1 MDFEDLRNI
10 LAREQKSKLAKLEPD
25 FYENVRAYLDGLRD
39 EQKTASKM
47 EAQLLADELETV
59 ENRLQRIFE
68 LRVGKIVNLAS
79 SNILAEIKG
88 IKQDVGAMAPVERDM
103 YDSVLASL
111 RKGWS
116 DIEKTVTCRST
127 LQTTEATGVTEAI
140 EVIEESKEYVEPAD
154 EYAKDASEAREDIAI
169 APANHED
176 PGNGNL
182 SDYTIVRVLRDV
194 PTFMGADSHH
204 YTLAKNDVVILPN
217 LNANVL
223 CKRRVVSPVTIKQ
236 TKGEVIR

>member
-10 LAREQKSKLAKLEPD
+10 HSREQKSKLAKLEPD
-25 FYENVRAYLDGLRD
+25 FYEGVRAYLDGLRE
-39 EQKTASKM
+39 EQQTAPGM
-47 EAQLLADELETV
+47 EAQLLADELETA

-79 SNILAEIKG
+79 SHILAEIKG
-88 IKQDVGAMAPVERDM
+88 IKQDLDAMAPVERDM
-103 YDSVLASL
+103 YESVLASV

-116 DIEKTVTCRST
+116 DIERAVTGRST
-127 LQTTEATGVTEAI
+127 LPATEDI
-140 EVIEESKEYVEPAD
+140 RSEELMEPVEDVD
-154 EYAKDASEAREDIAI
+154 ERAKDVSEEREDLTI

-176 PGNGNL
+176 HDNGNL
-182 SDYTIVRVLRDV
+182 SDYTVVRVLKDV

-223 CKRRVVSPVTIKQ
+223 CKRRVVLPVTIKQ

>member
-10 LAREQKSKLAKLEPD
+10 LSREQKAKLAKLEPD
-25 FYENVRAYLDGLRD
+25 FYEGVRAYLDGLRD
-39 EQKTASKM
+39 EQQTAPKM
-47 EAQLLADELETV
+47 EAQLLADELETA

-79 SNILAEIKG
+79 SHILAEIKG
-88 IKQDVGAMAPVERDM
+88 IKQDMDAMTPVERDM
-103 YDSVLASL
+103 YDSVLVAV

-116 DIEKTVTCRST
+116 DIERAVTGRST
-127 LQTTEATGVTEAI
+127 LPATEDI
-140 EVIEESKEYVEPAD
+140 RSEELMEPVEDVDERAKYV
-154 EYAKDASEAREDIAI
+154 SEEREDLTI
-169 APANHED
+169 APVNHED
-176 PGNGNL
+176 HDNGNL
-182 SDYTIVRVLRDV
+182 SDYTVVRVLRDV

-223 CKRRVVSPVTIKQ
+223 CKRRVVLPVTIKQ

>member
-10 LAREQKSKLAKLEPD
+10 LTREQKSKLAKLEPD
-25 FYENVRAYLDGLRD
+25 FYEGVRAYLDGLRE
-39 EQKTASKM
+39 EQQTAPKM
-47 EAQLLADELETV
+47 EAQLLADELETA

-68 LRVGKIVNLAS
+68 LRVGKIVNLAA
-79 SNILAEIKG
+79 SNTLAEIKG
-88 IKQDVGAMAPVERDM
+88 IKQDMDAMAPVERDM
-103 YDSVLASL
+103 YDSVLVAV

-116 DIEKTVTCRST
+116 DIERAVTGRATLSATEDIRS
-127 LQTTEATGVTEAI
+127 
-140 EVIEESKEYVEPAD
+140 EELMEPVEDVD
-154 EYAKDASEAREDIAI
+154 ERAKDVSEEREDLTI
-169 APANHED
+169 APVNHEAHD
-176 PGNGNL
+176 NGNL
-182 SDYTIVRVLRDV
+182 NDYTVVRMLKDV

-223 CKRRVVSPVTIKQ
+223 CKRRVVLPVTIKQ

>member
-25 FYENVRAYLDGLRD
+25 FYEGVRAYLDGLRE
-39 EQKTASKM
+39 EQQTAPGM
-47 EAQLLADELETV
+47 EAQLLADELETAG
-59 ENRLQRIFE
+59 NRLQRIFE

-79 SNILAEIKG
+79 SHILAEIKG
-88 IKQDVGAMAPVERDM
+88 IKHGMDAMTPVERDM
-103 YDSVLASL
+103 YDSVLVAV

-116 DIEKTVTCRST
+116 DIERTVTGGST
-127 LQTTEATGVTEAI
+127 LPTTEDIRPEGST
-140 EVIEESKEYVEPAD
+140 KPVEDVD
-154 EYAKDASEAREDIAI
+154 ERAKDASEGREDLAI
-169 APANHED
+169 AHVTHED
-176 PGNGNL
+176 HDSGNL
-182 SDYTIVRVLRDV
+182 SDYTVVRVLRDI

-223 CKRRVVSPVTIKQ
+223 CKRRVVLPVTIKQ

>member
-10 LAREQKSKLAKLEPD
+10 LTREQKSKLAKLEPD
-25 FYENVRAYLDGLRD
+25 FYEGVRAYLDGLRE
-39 EQKTASKM
+39 EQRTAPGM
-47 EAQLLADELETV
+47 EAQLLADELETAK
-59 ENRLQRIFE
+59 NRLQRIFE

-79 SNILAEIKG
+79 SHILAEIKG
-88 IKQDVGAMAPVERDM
+88 IKQDLDAMTSVERDM
-103 YDSVLASL
+103 YDSVLASV

-116 DIEKTVTCRST
+116 DIEKTVTGRST
-127 LQTTEATGVTEAI
+127 LPATEDI
-140 EVIEESKEYVEPAD
+140 RSEESTEPVEDVD
-154 EYAKDASEAREDIAI
+154 EHAKDVSEEREDLTIAH
-169 APANHED
+169 ATHED
-176 PGNGNL
+176 RDNGNL
-182 SDYTIVRVLRDV
+182 SDYTVVRVLRDV

-223 CKRRVVSPVTIKQ
+223 CKRRVVLPVTIKQ

>member
-10 LAREQKSKLAKLEPD
+10 LTREQKSKLAKLEPD
-25 FYENVRAYLDGLRD
+25 FYEGVRAYLDGLRE
-39 EQKTASKM
+39 EQQTAPKM
-47 EAQLLADELETV
+47 EAQLLADELETA

-68 LRVGKIVNLAS
+68 LRVGKIVNLAA
-79 SNILAEIKG
+79 SNTLAEIKG
-88 IKQDVGAMAPVERDM
+88 IKQDMDAMAPVERDM
-103 YDSVLASL
+103 YDSVLVAV

-116 DIEKTVTCRST
+116 DIERAVTGRAT
-127 LQTTEATGVTEAI
+127 LSATEDIQSGELM
-140 EVIEESKEYVEPAD
+140 EPVEDVD
-154 EYAKDASEAREDIAI
+154 ERAKDVSEEREDLTI
-169 APANHED
+169 APVNHEAHD
-176 PGNGNL
+176 NGNL
-182 SDYTIVRVLRDV
+182 NDYTVVRVLRDV

-223 CKRRVVSPVTIKQ
+223 CKRRVVLPVTIKQ

>member
-10 LAREQKSKLAKLEPD
+10 LTREQKSKLAKLEPD
-25 FYENVRAYLDGLRD
+25 FYEGVRAYLDGLRE
-39 EQKTASKM
+39 EQQTAPGM
-47 EAQLLADELETV
+47 EAQLLADELETA

-79 SNILAEIKG
+79 SHILAEIKG
-88 IKQDVGAMAPVERDM
+88 IKQDMDAMTPVERDM
-103 YDSVLASL
+103 YDSVLASV

-116 DIEKTVTCRST
+116 DIERTVTGRST
-127 LQTTEATGVTEAI
+127 LPATEDI
-140 EVIEESKEYVEPAD
+140 RSEELMEPVEDVD
-154 EYAKDASEAREDIAI
+154 ERAKDVSEEREDLAI
-169 APANHED
+169 APVTHED
-176 PGNGNL
+176 RDKGNL
-182 SDYTIVRVLRDV
+182 SDYTVVRVLKDV

-223 CKRRVVSPVTIKQ
+223 CKRRVVLPVTIKQ

>member
-25 FYENVRAYLDGLRD
+25 FYEDVRAYLDGLRD
-39 EQKTASKM
+39 EQKTAPKM

-79 SNILAEIKG
+79 SHILAEIKG

-103 YDSVLASL
+103 YDSVLASV

-116 DIEKTVTCRST
+116 DIERTVTGGST
-127 LQTTEATGVTEAI
+127 LQTTEDTEAT
-140 EVIEESKEYVEPAD
+140 EVIEESKGYVEPAD

-194 PTFMGADSHH
+194 PTFMGADNHH

-236 TKGEVIR
+236 TKGEAIR

>member
-10 LAREQKSKLAKLEPD
+10 LSREQKSKLAKLEPD
-25 FYENVRAYLDGLRD
+25 FYEDVRAYLDGLRE
-39 EQKTASKM
+39 EQQTAPKM
-47 EAQLLADELETV
+47 EAQLLADELETA

-79 SNILAEIKG
+79 SHILAEIKG
-88 IKQDVGAMAPVERDM
+88 IKQDMDAMTPVERDM
-103 YDSVLASL
+103 YDSVLVAV

-116 DIEKTVTCRST
+116 DIERAVTGRST
-127 LQTTEATGVTEAI
+127 LPATEDI
-140 EVIEESKEYVEPAD
+140 RSEELVEPVEAVD
-154 EYAKDASEAREDIAI
+154 ERAKDVSEEREDLTI

-176 PGNGNL
+176 HDNGNL
-182 SDYTIVRVLRDV
+182 SDYTVVRVLRDV

-223 CKRRVVSPVTIKQ
+223 CKRRVVLPVTIKQ

>member
-10 LAREQKSKLAKLEPD
+10 LSREQKAKLAKLEPD
-25 FYENVRAYLDGLRD
+25 FYEGVRAYLDGLRD
-39 EQKTASKM
+39 EQQTAPKM
-47 EAQLLADELETV
+47 EAQLLADELETA

-79 SNILAEIKG
+79 SHILAEIKG
-88 IKQDVGAMAPVERDM
+88 IKQDMDAMTPVERDM
-103 YDSVLASL
+103 YDSVLVAV

-116 DIEKTVTCRST
+116 DIERAVTGRST
-127 LQTTEATGVTEAI
+127 LPATEDI
-140 EVIEESKEYVEPAD
+140 RSEELVEPVEAVD
-154 EYAKDASEAREDIAI
+154 ERAKDVSEEREDLTI

-176 PGNGNL
+176 HDNGNL
-182 SDYTIVRVLRDV
+182 KEYTVVRVLKDV

-223 CKRRVVSPVTIKQ
+223 CKRRVVLPVTIKQ

>member
-10 LAREQKSKLAKLEPD
+10 LTREQKSKLAKLEPD
-25 FYENVRAYLDGLRD
+25 FYEDVRAYLDGLRE
-39 EQKTASKM
+39 EQQTAPKM
-47 EAQLLADELETV
+47 EAQLLADELETA

-88 IKQDVGAMAPVERDM
+88 IKQDRDAMAPVERDM
-103 YDSVLASL
+103 YDSVLVAV

-116 DIEKTVTCRST
+116 DIERAVTGKST
-127 LQTTEATGVTEAI
+127 LPATEDTRSGELVEDVGERAKDVSEECEDLTTA
-140 EVIEESKEYVEPAD
+140 PAD
-154 EYAKDASEAREDIAI
+154 
-169 APANHED
+169 HED
-176 PGNGNL
+176 HDNGNL
-182 SDYTIVRVLRDV
+182 KEYTVVRVLKDV

-223 CKRRVVSPVTIKQ
+223 CKRRVVLPVTIKQ

>member
-10 LAREQKSKLAKLEPD
+10 LTREQKSRLAKLEPD
-25 FYENVRAYLDGLRD
+25 FYVDVRAYLDGLRE
-39 EQKTASKM
+39 EQQTASRM
-47 EAQLLADELETV
+47 EAQLLADELETA

-79 SNILAEIKG
+79 SHILAEIKG
-88 IKQDVGAMAPVERDM
+88 IKQDMDAMTPVERDM
-103 YDSVLASL
+103 YDSVLASV

-116 DIEKTVTCRST
+116 DIERTVIGRST
-127 LQTTEATGVTEAI
+127 LSATEDIRSEEPEPVKYADDRTED
-140 EVIEESKEYVEPAD
+140 V
-154 EYAKDASEAREDIAI
+154 SEAHEDIAI
-169 APANHED
+169 SHITRGGITED
-176 PGNGNL
+176 HDNGNL
-182 SDYTIVRVLRDV
+182 SDYTVVRVLKDV

>member
-10 LAREQKSKLAKLEPD
+10 LTREQKSKLAKLEPD
-25 FYENVRAYLDGLRD
+25 FYEGVRAYLDGLRD
-39 EQKTASKM
+39 EQQTAPGM
-47 EAQLLADELETV
+47 EAQLLADELETA

-88 IKQDVGAMAPVERDM
+88 IKQDMAAMAPVERDM
-103 YDSVLASL
+103 YDSVLVAV

-116 DIEKTVTCRST
+116 DIERAVKGRST
-127 LQTTEATGVTEAI
+127 MAATEDI
-140 EVIEESKEYVEPAD
+140 RSEELMEPVEDVD
-154 EYAKDASEAREDIAI
+154 ERAKDVSDEREDLTI

-176 PGNGNL
+176 HDNGNL
-182 SDYTIVRVLRDV
+182 SDYTVVRVLRDV

-223 CKRRVVSPVTIKQ
+223 CKRRVVLPVTLKQ

>member
-10 LAREQKSKLAKLEPD
+10 LTREQKSKLAKLEPD
-25 FYENVRAYLDGLRD
+25 FYEDVRAYLDGLRE
-39 EQKTASKM
+39 EQQTAPKM
-47 EAQLLADELETV
+47 EAQLLADELETA

-88 IKQDVGAMAPVERDM
+88 IKQDRDAMAPVERDM
-103 YDSVLASL
+103 YDSVLVAV

-116 DIEKTVTCRST
+116 DIERAVTGKST
-127 LQTTEATGVTEAI
+127 LPATEDIRSGEL
-140 EVIEESKEYVEPAD
+140 VED
-154 EYAKDASEAREDIAI
+154 VGERAKDVSEEREDLTI

-176 PGNGNL
+176 HDNGNL
-182 SDYTIVRVLRDV
+182 KEYTVVRVLKDV
-194 PTFMGADSHH
+194 PTFMGADGHH
-204 YTLAKNDVVILPN
+204 YTLAS
-217 LNANVL
+217 
-223 CKRRVVSPVTIKQ
+223 RVVLPVTIKQ

>member
-10 LAREQKSKLAKLEPD
+10 LTREQKSKLAKLEPD
-25 FYENVRAYLDGLRD
+25 FYEDVRAYLDGLRE
-39 EQKTASKM
+39 EQQTAPKM
-47 EAQLLADELETV
+47 EAQLLADELETA

-79 SNILAEIKG
+79 SHILAEIKG
-88 IKQDVGAMAPVERDM
+88 IKQDLDAMAPVERDM
-103 YDSVLASL
+103 YDSVLVAV

-116 DIEKTVTCRST
+116 DIERAVTGKST
-127 LQTTEATGVTEAI
+127 LPATEDIRSGEL
-140 EVIEESKEYVEPAD
+140 VED
-154 EYAKDASEAREDIAI
+154 VGERAKDVSEEREDLTI

-176 PGNGNL
+176 HDNGNL
-182 SDYTIVRVLRDV
+182 KEYTVVRVLKDV

-223 CKRRVVSPVTIKQ
+223 CKRRVVLPVTIKQ

>member
-1 MDFEDLRNI
+1 MCIMDFEDLRNI

-25 FYENVRAYLDGLRD
+25 FYEDVRAYLEGLRD
-39 EQKTASKM
+39 EQKTAPKM

-79 SNILAEIKG
+79 SHILAEIKG

-103 YDSVLASL
+103 YDSVLASV

-116 DIEKTVTCRST
+116 DIERTVTGGST
-127 LQTTEATGVTEAI
+127 LQTTEDTGAM
-140 EVIEESKEYVEPAD
+140 EVIEESKGYVEPAA
-154 EYAKDASEAREDIAI
+154 EYAKDASDAREDIAI
-169 APANHED
+169 APVNHKD

-182 SDYTIVRVLRDV
+182 SDYTIVRVLKDV

-223 CKRRVVSPVTIKQ
+223 CKRRVVLPVTIKQ

>member
-10 LAREQKSKLAKLEPD
+10 LTREQKSKLAKLEPD
-25 FYENVRAYLDGLRD
+25 FYEDVRAYLDGLRE
-39 EQKTASKM
+39 EQQTAPKM
-47 EAQLLADELETV
+47 EAQLLADELETA

-88 IKQDVGAMAPVERDM
+88 IKQDRDAMAPVERDM
-103 YDSVLASL
+103 YDSVLVAV

-116 DIEKTVTCRST
+116 DIERAVTGKST
-127 LQTTEATGVTEAI
+127 LSATEDTRPGEL
-140 EVIEESKEYVEPAD
+140 VEDVD
-154 EYAKDASEAREDIAI
+154 ERAKDVSEEREDLTI

-176 PGNGNL
+176 HDNGNL
-182 SDYTIVRVLRDV
+182 KEYTVVRVLKDV

-204 YTLAKNDVVILPN
+204 YTLAKNDVAILPN

-223 CKRRVVSPVTIKQ
+223 CKRRVVLPVTIKQ

>member
-10 LAREQKSKLAKLEPD
+10 LSREQKAKLAKLEPD
-25 FYENVRAYLDGLRD
+25 FYEGVRAYLDGLRD
-39 EQKTASKM
+39 EQQTAPKM
-47 EAQLLADELETV
+47 EAQLLADELETA

-79 SNILAEIKG
+79 SHILAEIKG
-88 IKQDVGAMAPVERDM
+88 IKQDMDAMTPIERGM
-103 YDSVLASL
+103 YDSVLVAV

-116 DIEKTVTCRST
+116 DIERAVTGRST
-127 LQTTEATGVTEAI
+127 LPATEDI
-140 EVIEESKEYVEPAD
+140 RSEELMEPVEDVDERAKYV
-154 EYAKDASEAREDIAI
+154 SEEREDLTI
-169 APANHED
+169 APADHED
-176 PGNGNL
+176 HGNGNL
-182 SDYTIVRVLRDV
+182 SDYTVVRVLRDV

-223 CKRRVVSPVTIKQ
+223 CKRRVVLPVTIKQ

>member
-10 LAREQKSKLAKLEPD
+10 LTREQKSKLAKLEPD
-25 FYENVRAYLDGLRD
+25 FYEGARTYLDGLRE
-39 EQKTASKM
+39 EQKTAPKM
-47 EAQLLADELETV
+47 EAQLLADELETA

-79 SNILAEIKG
+79 SHILAEIKG
-88 IKQDVGAMAPVERDM
+88 IKQDMDAMMPVERDM
-103 YDSVLASL
+103 YDSVLASV

-116 DIEKTVTCRST
+116 DIERMVTGRST
-127 LQTTEATGVTEAI
+127 LSTTEDI
-140 EVIEESKEYVEPAD
+140 RSVELMEPVEDVD
-154 EYAKDASEAREDIAI
+154 ERAKDVSEERCDLAI
-169 APANHED
+169 APVTHED
-176 PGNGNL
+176 RDNGNL
-182 SDYTIVRVLRDV
+182 SDYTVVRVLKDV
-194 PTFMGADSHH
+194 PTFMGADSYH

-223 CKRRVVSPVTIKQ
+223 CKRRVVLPVTIKQ

>member
-10 LAREQKSKLAKLEPD
+10 LTREQKSKLAKLEPD
-25 FYENVRAYLDGLRD
+25 FYEGVRAYLDGLRE
-39 EQKTASKM
+39 EQQTAPGM
-47 EAQLLADELETV
+47 EAQLLADELETAK
-59 ENRLQRIFE
+59 NRLQRIFE

-88 IKQDVGAMAPVERDM
+88 IKQDRDAMAPVERDM
-103 YDSVLASL
+103 YDSVLVAV

-116 DIEKTVTCRST
+116 DIERAVTGRST
-127 LQTTEATGVTEAI
+127 LPATEDTLP
-140 EVIEESKEYVEPAD
+140 EELMEPVEDVD
-154 EYAKDASEAREDIAI
+154 ERAKDVSEEREDLII

-176 PGNGNL
+176 HDNGNL
-182 SDYTIVRVLRDV
+182 SDYTVVRVLRDV

-223 CKRRVVSPVTIKQ
+223 CKRRVVLPVTIKQ

>member
-10 LAREQKSKLAKLEPD
+10 LSREQKSKLAKLEPD
-25 FYENVRAYLDGLRD
+25 FYGGVRAYLDGLRE
-39 EQKTASKM
+39 EQQTAPGM
-47 EAQLLADELETV
+47 EAQLLADELETA

-79 SNILAEIKG
+79 SHILAEIKG
-88 IKQDVGAMAPVERDM
+88 IKQDMDAMTPVERDM
-103 YDSVLASL
+103 YDSVLVAV

-116 DIEKTVTCRST
+116 DIESAVTGRST
-127 LQTTEATGVTEAI
+127 LPATEDI
-140 EVIEESKEYVEPAD
+140 RSEELVEPVEDVD
-154 EYAKDASEAREDIAI
+154 ERAKDVSEEREDLTI
-169 APANHED
+169 APADHED
-176 PGNGNL
+176 HGNGNL
-182 SDYTIVRVLRDV
+182 SDYTVVRVLRDV

-223 CKRRVVSPVTIKQ
+223 CKRRVVLPVTIKQ